1 MHFIMVFV
9 LLPPRSL
16 VELVLYLVM
25 PRLKGSWRH
34 PIDLITI
41 LENGFKEL
49 PVALDKGKRLRV
61 LKQQQQKT
69 EDNDNHK
76 DKKPKQRWGI
86 DNPGMDAFV
95 AMLLG
100 DRSIQNRSLVHY

>member
-1 MHFIMVFV
+1 MVESV
-9 LLPPRSL
+9 LTSL
-16 VELVLYLVM
+16 VPGYAKAERM
-25 PRLKGSWRH
+25 EESGSWRH